1 MVKGVTRQVVVIRSP
16 DPKLFEQAIFL
27 LRENPGPQAPS
38 EREILRQAQQIADDY
53 ILSATPRGRRWSVIQ
68 PLLYAL
74 LGAAAASVFWAL
86 FFFGPLW

>member
-1 MVKGVTRQVVVIRSP
+1 MVKGVTRQVVVVRSP

-27 LRENPGPQAPS
+27 LRENLGPQAPS

-53 ILSATPRGRRWSVIQ
+53 ILSATPRGQRWTVIR

-74 LGAAAASVFWAL
+74 LGAAVASVFWVL
-86 FFFGPLW
+86 FFFAPLW

>member
-1 MVKGVTRQVVVIRSP
+1 MVKGVTRQVVMVRSP

-27 LRENPGPQAPS
+27 LRENCGPDAPS

-53 ILSATPRGRRWSVIQ
+53 ILRATPRGQFWSVLR
-68 PLLYAL
+68 PLLYTL
-74 LGAAAASVFWAL
+74 LGGAAASIFWVL